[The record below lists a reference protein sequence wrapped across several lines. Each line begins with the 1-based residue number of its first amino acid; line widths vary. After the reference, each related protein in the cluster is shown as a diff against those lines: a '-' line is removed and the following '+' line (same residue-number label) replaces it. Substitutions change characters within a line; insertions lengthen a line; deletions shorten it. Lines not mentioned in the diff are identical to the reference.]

1 MSKDNKELQ
10 TKINKA
16 IADMKKDGTY
26 NKIYQKWFNV
36 EAPNLPESAEK
47 ALGL

>member
-1 MSKDNKELQ
+1 ELKDA
-10 TKINKA
+10 INKA

-26 NKIYQKWFNV
+26 AKLYKKWFNQK
-36 EAPNLPESAEK
+36 APNLPESAEK